1 MRTRSLVISVATI
14 FLVVLALSTTALAGD
29 PHVGTWKLNLAKSK
43 YNPPSSA
50 PKSATMTFTA
60 QENGVK
66 CISEGVEADG
76 KAYHAEF
83 ATKYDGKDY
92 AYTGSPDVDTLA
104 YTKIDAN
111 TLDWVTK
118 KAGKIVG
125 SGKSVVSKDGKTRT
139 VTAKEKD
146 AKGLDT
152 TRTSVYEKQ

>member
-1 MRTRSLVISVATI
+1 MRTRSLVISVAMI
-14 FLVVLALSTTALAGD
+14 FVLVLALSTAALAGD

-43 YNPPSSA
+43 YDPASSA
-50 PKSATMTFTA
+50 PKSATMTFTG
-60 QENGVK
+60 QDNGVK
-66 CISEGVEADG
+66 CVSEGVEADG

-83 ATKYDGKDY
+83 APKYDGKNY
-92 AYTGSPDVDTLA
+92 PYTGSSEVDTIA

-125 SGKSVVSKDGKTRT
+125 SGRSVVSRDGKTRT

-146 AKGLDT
+146 AKGQDT